1 MNKQKIFITRNIGQ
15 EALDIL
21 NPEYDL
27 DIWKKDTPPPY
38 EILMQKAGII
48 DGIVTMLTD
57 PIDRNFILK
66 SVPKLKVIS
75 QMAVGFDN
83 IDVKTA
89 TENKIPVGNTP
100 GVLTETTADFTW
112 ALLLSIARRVTEA
125 NAEVHHGIWKPWGPF
140 VFTGREIYGSS
151 LGIIGFGRIGQA
163 VAKRAMG
170 FNMKIYYRGP
180 RRNEVAEKM
189 TGAEYLPLDDL
200 LAASDFITLHTYLS
214 PSTYHL
220 INADTL
226 KKVKTGAVIINTARG
241 GIIDLDALLS
251 ALQSGKVAAAAL
263 DVTEPE
269 PIPADHRLLSMPN
282 VIITPHIASSSQ
294 QTRKKMATMVAEN
307 VMAGLKSE
315 PLPYCVNPEIY
326 RT

>member
-170 FNMKIYYRGP
+170 FNMKIYYSGP

-220 INADTL
+220 INANTL

-241 GIIDLDALLS
+241 GNIDLDALLS

-282 VIITPHIASSSQ
+282 VVITPHIASSSQ
-294 QTRKKMATMVAEN
+294 ETRKKMATMVAEN
-307 VMAGLKSE
+307 VMAGLKSK

>member
-1 MNKQKIFITRNIGQ
+1 MNKQKIFITRNIGN

-27 DIWKKDTPPPY
+27 DIWEKDTPPPY
-38 EILMQKAGII
+38 EILMQKAGNI
-48 DGIVTMLTD
+48 DGIITMLTD

-83 IDVKTA
+83 IDIKTA

-140 VFTGREIYGSS
+140 VFTGKEIYGST
-151 LGIIGFGRIGQA
+151 LGIIGFGRIGRA
-163 VAKRAMG
+163 VAKRATG
-170 FNMKIYYRGP
+170 FNMKIYYSGP
-180 RRNEVAEKM
+180 RRNEAAEKM

-220 INADTL
+220 INANTL
-226 KKVKTGAVIINTARG
+226 EKVKTGAVIINTARG
-241 GIIDLDALLS
+241 GNIDHDALLS
-251 ALQSGKVAAAAL
+251 ALESGKIAAASL

-269 PIPADHRLLSMPN
+269 PIPVDHRLLSMPN

-294 QTRKKMATMVAEN
+294 ETRKKMATMVAEN
-307 VMAGLKSE
+307 VIAALKSE

-326 RT
+326 KT

>member
-1 MNKQKIFITRNIGQ
+1 
-15 EALDIL
+15 
-21 NPEYDL
+21 
-27 DIWKKDTPPPY
+27 
-38 EILMQKAGII
+38 
-48 DGIVTMLTD
+48 
-57 PIDRNFILK
+57 
-66 SVPKLKVIS
+66 
-75 QMAVGFDN
+75 
-83 IDVKTA
+83 
-89 TENKIPVGNTP
+89 
-100 GVLTETTADFTW
+100 
-112 ALLLSIARRVTEA
+112 
-125 NAEVHHGIWKPWGPF
+125 
-140 VFTGREIYGSS
+140 
-151 LGIIGFGRIGQA
+151 
-163 VAKRAMG
+163 
-170 FNMKIYYRGP
+170 MKIYYSGP

-220 INADTL
+220 INANTL

-241 GIIDLDALLS
+241 GNIDLDALLS

-307 VMAGLKSE
+307 VMAGLKSK